1 MIQTYMFSLGAIGTN
16 AYLLL
21 PEKGQ
26 GAWIVDA
33 PEGVLAEI
41 TPILKKHGRKLEG
54 VLLTHGH
61 WDHMDELKK
70 VRDAGAKVYAHA
82 DTRQLIEDP
91 EGMQAPFMLPG
102 ARVESATV
110 DVELKHGQVLPLDG
124 VECRVFEV
132 PGHCPGSLAFY
143 FPQSKFV
150 FTGDALFAG
159 SVGRADLP
167 GGDWD
172 LLTQSIK
179 NVLYALPDDV
189 IVYPG
194 HGNDTTIGDEK
205 RLNPF
210 VRG

>member
-1 MIQTYMFSLGAIGTN
+1 MFSLGAIGTN